1 MITPRAGPH
10 AAKCRLRLLI
20 FVLLADAEQKE
31 GSPRNGPE
39 SSEEVRSSDQDGVPR
54 RPQTASTWAADTLL
68 VGPAGRSAGS
78 PVTDQQ
84 TGGGGWARS
93 PETGPKVN
101 LEPNSV
107 YPQILRYYKIL
118 NSKQGRTN
126 HRNTEANQRVGRPP
140 RPLCAS
146 DKQARIATDTWK
158 RAVFTAGGI
167 I

>member
-31 GSPRNGPE
+31 GSPPRYGSV
-39 SSEEVRSSDQDGVPR
+39 SSEEVRSSDQDGAAR
-54 RPQTASTWAADTLL
+54 RPQTADTLL

-84 TGGGGWARS
+84 TGRGGWARS

-101 LEPNSV
+101 LEPDSV
-107 YPQILRYYKIL
+107 DSRVLRYYKIL
-118 NSKQGRTN
+118 NSRQGCTN
-126 HRNTEANQRVGRPP
+126 NRNNRCR
-140 RPLCAS
+140 CSS
-146 DKQARIATDTWK
+146 DKQARITTDTWK
-158 RAVFTAGGI
+158 CDRNV
-167 I
+167 